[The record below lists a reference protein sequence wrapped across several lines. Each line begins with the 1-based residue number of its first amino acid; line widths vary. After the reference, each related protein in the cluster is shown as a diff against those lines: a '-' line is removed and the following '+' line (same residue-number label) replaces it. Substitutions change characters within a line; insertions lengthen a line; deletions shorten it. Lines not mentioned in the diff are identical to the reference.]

1 MSAQKILVL
10 VTRTLIAPTTTA
22 LIAVLVNRDSLEMA
36 YLVVV
41 CLTPFC
47 FILLAS
53 SLQNKVFILS
63 GKSMHL
69 HTGSHANLLNMF
81 APPSS

>member
-1 MSAQKILVL
+1 MK
-10 VTRTLIAPTTTA
+10 TLIAPTATV

-41 CLTPFC
+41 CYTPFC

-53 SLQNKVFILS
+53 SLQNKVIILR

-69 HTGSHANLLNMF
+69 HKGLMMF
-81 APPSS
+81 Y